1 MDNFTPEHTILQR
14 YLRNECTPE
23 EAEAVLQWL
32 AKENDP
38 ERLAFFNQL
47 LDEEAND
54 SSFSEEELQAVLQ
67 KNSETISR
75 RIEENE
81 SGARIRK
88 FSWLKLSAA
97 AAVLVCVLLSAYLWL
112 QRSGNAPVAVQP
124 THKKDAKI
132 IEPGSD
138 KAVLTLANG
147 QTVVLDEADNGNLAQ
162 QDNTK
167 VIKLNGQLSY
177 QQTGGTKAVSYNT
190 ITTPKGGQYKLILA
204 DGTRVW
210 LNAVSSLR
218 FPVAFAGDVRMV
230 EMSGEGYFEVAPMH
244 DSKQNKKVPFLVKI
258 LHAAGNT
265 GEVEVLGTHFNIM
278 AYADEAAVKT
288 TLLEGSVRIKNSKAN
303 TLLQPGEQASL
314 QKDALEVHKKVD
326 VEEVIAWKEGYFQF
340 DRKAPIEQ
348 VMRQVA
354 RWYDVEI
361 VYEGAIPNR
370 RFGGKI
376 ARESRLQDVLKM
388 LELNNIQFRIEG
400 RKITVTP

>member
-1 MDNFTPEHTILQR
+1 MDNFTPDNRILQR

-23 EAEAVLQWL
+23 ESEAVLQWL

-38 ERLAFFNQL
+38 ERLVFFNQL
-47 LDEEAND
+47 LDEETDNAG
-54 SSFSEEELQAVLQ
+54 FSEEELQTVLQ
-67 KNSETISR
+67 KSAGIINR
-75 RIEENE
+75 RIEDNE
-81 SGARIRK
+81 GGARIRK

-97 AAVLVCVLLSAYLWL
+97 AAVLICLSLSAWLWF
-112 QRSGNAPVAVQP
+112 GHDTDAVAVQFNN
-124 THKKDAKI
+124 KKGAKK
-132 IEPGSD
+132 IEPGGD

-147 QTVVLDEADNGNLAQ
+147 QTVVLDEAGNGDLAQ
-162 QDNTK
+162 QGNAK

-177 QQTGGTKAVSYNT
+177 QQTGSTKAPAYNT
-190 ITTPKGGQYKLILA
+190 ITTPRGGQYKLILA
-204 DGTRVW
+204 DGTKVW
-210 LNAVSSLR
+210 LNAASSLR
-218 FPVAFAGDVRMV
+218 FPVSFSGDVRTV
-230 EMSGEGYFEVAPMH
+230 ELSGEGYFEVAAMH
-244 DSKQNKKVPFLVKI
+244 SSEHHKKIPFLVKI

-288 TLLEGSVRIKNSKAN
+288 TLLEGSVRIKNSKTN

-314 QKDALEVHKKVD
+314 QKETLEVQKRVD

-361 VYEGAIPNR
+361 GYEGAIPNR

-376 ARESRLQDVLKM
+376 ARDSRLQDVLKM
-388 LELNNIQFRIEG
+388 LELNNIRFRIEG

>member
-1 MDNFTPEHTILQR
+1 MQR

-23 EAEAVLQWL
+23 ESEAVLQWL

-47 LDEEAND
+47 LDEEADNAG
-54 SSFSEEELQAVLQ
+54 FSEDELQTVLQ
-67 KNSETISR
+67 KNAGVINR
-75 RIEENE
+75 RIEDNE
-81 SGARIRK
+81 SSARIRK

-97 AAVLVCVLLSAYLWL
+97 AAVLICLSFSAWLWL
-112 QRSGNAPVAVQP
+112 GHNNDAVAVQSNN
-124 THKKDAKI
+124 KKGAKM
-132 IEPGSD
+132 IEPGGD

-147 QTVVLDEADNGNLAQ
+147 QTVVLDEAGNGDLAQ
-162 QDNTK
+162 QGNTK

-177 QQTGGTKAVSYNT
+177 QQTGGTKAPPYNT
-190 ITTPKGGQYKLILA
+190 ITTPRGGQYKLILA
-204 DGTRVW
+204 DGTKVW
-210 LNAVSSLR
+210 LNAASSLR
-218 FPVAFAGDVRMV
+218 FPVSFSGDVRTV
-230 EMSGEGYFEVAPMH
+230 ELSGEGYFEVAAMH
-244 DSKQNKKVPFLVKI
+244 SSEHRKKIPFLVKI

-314 QKDALEVHKKVD
+314 QKETLEVHKRVD

-376 ARESRLQDVLKM
+376 ARDSRLQDVLKM
-388 LELNNIQFRIEG
+388 LELNNIRFRIEG